1 MRWFGSPLPA
11 LEFLTTLR
19 FHQVPVRGAD
29 EVARSLWAVPLV
41 GALIGLALFGIERG
55 GRELAPEAAVAPF
68 VVLGWIALTGGL
80 HLDGVADS
88 ADGLFGG
95 RDRAQRLS
103 IMHDVQLG
111 SWGAIAV
118 VMVLLTKVGLVIALA
133 EEGRFAALLLAPVV
147 ARGLVVG
154 AMAATPYAR
163 ESGYGKAL
171 HASARGAAAV
181 VAVGIALAGT
191 GILLD
196 AEGLLVAAW
205 GVAVVAGL
213 AAYARRQV
221 GGLTGD
227 IDGAL
232 IEVLEVATL
241 LAIVVGLEQD
251 WLEPLLWNGG

>member
-1 MRWFGSPLPA
+1 
-11 LEFLTTLR
+11 
-19 FHQVPVRGAD
+19 
-29 EVARSLWAVPLV
+29 
-41 GALIGLALFGIERG
+41 
-55 GRELAPEAAVAPF
+55 
-68 VVLGWIALTGGL
+68 
-80 HLDGVADS
+80 
-88 ADGLFGG
+88 
-95 RDRAQRLS
+95 
-103 IMHDVQLG
+103 
-111 SWGAIAV
+111 
-118 VMVLLTKVGLVIALA
+118 MVLLTKVGLVIALA

-163 ESGYGKAL
+163 ESGYGKTL

-181 VAVGIALAGT
+181 VAVGIALAGA
-191 GILLD
+191 GVLLE
-196 AEGLLVAAW
+196 AEGLLVVAW
-205 GVAVVAGL
+205 GVAVVAAL

-251 WLEPLLWNGG
+251 WLQPLLWNGG